1 MEPDRALR
9 LLSLAKK
16 GGNIQLGEENT
27 GAACRSG
34 HARLIL
40 VASDAAD
47 NAFHRAKTFTLAGK
61 TTFIRVPYTK
71 EELGRAC
78 GRAVC
83 AMAAFTDVS
92 LARAFVQALNQPEKY
107 EALLADLD
115 QRVLRVKQRRQ
126 EEKAHRNNLK
136 HGKK

>member
-1 MEPDRALR
+1 
-9 LLSLAKK
+9 
-16 GGNIQLGEENT
+16 
-27 GAACRSG
+27 
-34 HARLIL
+34 
-40 VASDAAD
+40 
-47 NAFHRAKTFTLAGK
+47 
-61 TTFIRVPYTK
+61 
-71 EELGRAC
+71 
-78 GRAVC
+78 
-83 AMAAFTDVS
+83 MAAFTDVS

>member
-61 TTFIRVPYTK
+61 TTFIRVP
-71 EELGRAC
+71 
-78 GRAVC
+78 
-83 AMAAFTDVS
+83 
-92 LARAFVQALNQPEKY
+92 
-107 EALLADLD
+107 
-115 QRVLRVKQRRQ
+115 
-126 EEKAHRNNLK
+126 
-136 HGKK
+136 